1 MGKVLLNLKRKR
13 NNSGSTIV
21 IVLIMTIDSFNTD
34 YYNYN
39 GQP

>member
-13 NNSGSTIV
+13 NNSGSTSAYYDFIC
-21 IVLIMTIDSFNTD
+21 IDSFNTD

>member
-13 NNSGSTIV
+13 NNSAYYDFIC
-21 IVLIMTIDSFNTD
+21 IDSFNTD